1 MYMVRDIFKI
11 GRTIFVHVV
20 VPTCKVIFDIA
31 HVHVLKTIVPE
42 YTQVYIFYSIPNT
55 FSKPKSDMKDAGF
68 APFSVQGGEVQMC
81 INIAEGMECLAE
93 NRFIDRDLAARNC
106 MYADVYYSGQG

>member
-1 MYMVRDIFKI
+1 MISQYPPMYMVRDIKNIFKI

-42 YTQVYIFYSIPNT
+42 QTQVYVFYSIPG
-55 FSKPKSDMKDAGF
+55 MKDAGF
-68 APFSVQGGEVQMC
+68 ALFSVQGGEVQMC

-93 NRFIDRDLAARNC
+93 KRFIHRDLAA
-106 MYADVYYSGQG
+106 